1 VPDPAYPRRT
11 ERLTLRLMRTSDA
24 EVLATYRSDPEVA
37 KLQLWDVPYSVE
49 QAVELLRD
57 QDERDDLALGGWTT
71 LAIEVDGRVVGDVV
85 TNVDQT
91 GGVAEIGYTLARE
104 HQGHGYAREAA
115 GALVADLVERLGVGR
130 VCGELDPTNV
140 PSQRVLESVGMV
152 FEAVTLRSFLW
163 RGEWT
168 DNMSYAATAEQWRA
182 WRDRPRDPVGS
193 VRLVGLDATT
203 QSSYA
208 ALRTHHSQE
217 RFVPR
222 PLEVYAAAQFAP
234 HPVLLRGVEAD
245 GRPAGLVLVRTAA
258 DTWTLEALLV
268 DRMLQRRGAGRA
280 AVLAVA
286 AAARDAGAS
295 AVVAPHTTGP
305 GSPAPFLRACGFED
319 RGADPSHLQVGDKSV
334 PRR

>member
-1 VPDPAYPRRT
+1 MPDPAYPRRT
-11 ERLTLRLMRTSDA
+11 ERLTLRLMRSSDA

-37 KLQLWDVPYSVE
+37 KLQLWDVPFPVE
-49 QAVELLRD
+49 RAVELLRD
-57 QDERDDLALGGWTT
+57 QDGRDDLVLGGWTT

-85 TNVDQT
+85 TNVHET

-104 HQGHGYAREAA
+104 HQGHGYAWEAA
-115 GALVADLVERLGVGR
+115 GALAADLVERIGVGR
-130 VCGELDPTNV
+130 VHGELDPGNV
-140 PSQRVLESVGMV
+140 PSQRVLESVGLV
-152 FEAVTLRSFLW
+152 FEAVTLHSFLW

-182 WRDRPRDPVGS
+182 WRDRPREPFGS
-193 VRLVGLDATT
+193 VRLVELDAST

-234 HPVLLRGVEAD
+234 PGETLLRGIEAD
-245 GRPAGLVLVRTAA
+245 GRPAGLVLVRTTG

-280 AVLAVA
+280 AVRAVA
-286 AAARDAGAS
+286 AAARGAGAS
-295 AVVAPHTTGP
+295 AVLAPGAAGP
-305 GSPAPFLRACGFED
+305 GSPAPFLRACGFAP
-319 RGADPSHLQVGDKSV
+319 RGAGHALST
-334 PRR
+334 RA